1 MIFSHMNQLVQVLIF
16 LKEKTE
22 KEKINKIFNYLY
34 EIYCKTKNSKKSI
47 LSNEINKPIFKC
59 F

>member
-1 MIFSHMNQLVQVLIF
+1 MNQLVQVLIF

-34 EIYCKTKNSKKSI
+34 EIYCKIQNSKKSI
-47 LSNEINKPIFKC
+47 LPNEIKLFSNAF
-59 F
+59 